1 MRKRN
6 IFRSDALKLFC
17 WAIIPLLILACTCA
31 KTVENKAQRTVD
43 TVIITRADTTLTD
56 ALRRIYDN
64 TRESLRT
71 SDSTAWRM
79 VHDTIVKE
87 IWHREVVERERL
99 VQTLDSARTMARS
112 DLTAYKSKENETT
125 ETRETDKEQ
134 WEDGRRTMYTVFAI
148 VGGIILIVIYWDIK
162 RKT

>member
-1 MRKRN
+1 MRNCN

-17 WAIIPLLILACTCA
+17 WAITPLLILACSCA

-64 TRESLRT
+64 TRESVRM

-79 VHDTIVKE
+79 AHDTIIKE
-87 IWHREVVERERL
+87 IWHREIVERERL
-99 VQTLDSARTMARS
+99 VQTLDSARATARS
-112 DLTAYKSKENETT
+112 ENTAYKSKENETT

-148 VGGIILIVIYWDIK
+148 VGGIILLVIYWDI
-162 RKT
+162 RKKT

>member
-1 MRKRN
+1 M
-6 IFRSDALKLFC
+6 
-17 WAIIPLLILACTCA
+17 ILACTCA

-43 TVIITRADTTLTD
+43 TVIITRADTTMMD

-64 TRESLRT
+64 TRESVRT

-87 IWHREVVERERL
+87 IWHREIVERERL
-99 VQTLDSARTMARS
+99 VQTLDSARAMARS

-134 WEDGRRTMYTVFAI
+134 WKDGRRTMYAVFAI
-148 VGGIILIVIYWDIK
+148 VGGIILLVIYFDI
-162 RKT
+162 RKKT

>member
-6 IFRSDALKLFC
+6 IFRSDALKLLC
-17 WAIIPLLILACTCA
+17 WAITPLLILACSCT
-31 KTVENKAQRTVD
+31 KKVENKAQRTVD

-64 TRESLRT
+64 TRESVRM

-79 VHDTIVKE
+79 AHDTIVKE
-87 IWHREVVERERL
+87 IWHREIVERERL
-99 VQTLDSARTMARS
+99 VQTLDSARATARS
-112 DLTAYKSKENETT
+112 ENTAYKSKENETT

-148 VGGIILIVIYWDIK
+148 VGGIILLVIYWDIK